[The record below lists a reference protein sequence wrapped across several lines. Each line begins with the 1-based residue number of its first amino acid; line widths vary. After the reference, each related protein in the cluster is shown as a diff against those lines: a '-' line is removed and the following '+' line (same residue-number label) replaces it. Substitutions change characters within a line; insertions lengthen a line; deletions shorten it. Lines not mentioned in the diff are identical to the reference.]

1 MYKEDATV
9 LEIKSNDE
17 RTPARILVIGVGGA
31 GNNAV
36 NRMIDENVE
45 GVELIAINTD
55 KQALSLSR
63 ATTKI
68 QIGEKLTKGLGAGA
82 KPEIGAS
89 AVEENREEIVDIIK
103 DANMVFVTCGM
114 GGGTGTGAAPVVCEI
129 AKSMGILTVG
139 IVTKPFLFEG
149 RKRKA
154 NADDGIVRMKK
165 NVDALIVVENNNLLK
180 AMPKGT
186 TMIQAFQEADSVL
199 RKGVQGITDLI
210 TIPGFINIDFADIKT
225 IMKDSGIAHMGVGVA
240 EGDQR
245 ALDAAMA
252 AMDSPL
258 LETSVKGAKGLI
270 VNVTGGMDL
279 GLSEVSTAV
288 GYIKEFLDP
297 EANIIFGTIVDER
310 IHDAIMVTVIAT
322 GIEENADAKV
332 IKYNI

>member
-1 MYKEDATV
+1 MRYSEQNNEDNSV
-9 LEIKSNDE
+9 KIK
-17 RTPARILVIGVGGA
+17 VIGVGGA

-36 NRMIDENVE
+36 NRMIEEGIRNVQF
-45 GVELIAINTD
+45 IAINTEE
-55 KQALSLSR
+55 QALAQSK
-63 ATTKI
+63 ANF
-68 QIGEKLTKGLGAGA
+68 QMHIGKNTTKGLGAGSNPILGEMA
-82 KPEIGAS
+82 ARED
-89 AVEENREEIVDIIK
+89 EENIRSVLTGTD
-103 DANMVFVTCGM
+103 MVFVTAGM

-139 IVTKPFLFEG
+139 IVTKPFIFEG
-149 RKRKA
+149 KRRRN
-154 NADDGIVRMKK
+154 NAEDGIARMKR

-180 AMPKGT
+180 AVPKGT
-186 TMIQAFQEADSVL
+186 TMVEAFSEADGVL
-199 RKGVQGITDLI
+199 KKGVQGITDLI

-225 IMKDSGIAHMGVGVA
+225 IMKDSGIAHMGIGLA

-245 ALDAAMA
+245 ALDAAID

-270 VNVTGGMDL
+270 VNVTGGIDL

-310 IHDAIMVTVIAT
+310 IHDAVMVTVIAT
-322 GIEENADAKV
+322 GIEENAEERV

>member
-1 MYKEDATV
+1 MRYSEQNNEDNLV
-9 LEIKSNDE
+9 KIK
-17 RTPARILVIGVGGA
+17 VIGVGGA

-36 NRMIDENVE
+36 NRMIEEGISNVQF
-45 GVELIAINTD
+45 IAINTEE
-55 KQALSLSR
+55 QALAQSK
-63 ATTKI
+63 ANF
-68 QIGEKLTKGLGAGA
+68 QMHIGKNTTKGLGAGSNPILGEMA
-82 KPEIGAS
+82 ARED
-89 AVEENREEIVDIIK
+89 EENIRSVLTGTD
-103 DANMVFVTCGM
+103 MVFVTAGM

-139 IVTKPFLFEG
+139 IVTKPFIFEG
-149 RKRKA
+149 KRRRN
-154 NADDGIVRMKK
+154 NAEDGIARMKR

-180 AMPKGT
+180 AVPKGT
-186 TMIQAFQEADSVL
+186 TMVEAFSEADGVL
-199 RKGVQGITDLI
+199 KKGVQGITDLI

-225 IMKDSGIAHMGVGVA
+225 IMKDSGIAHMGIGLA

-245 ALDAAMA
+245 ALDAAID

-270 VNVTGGMDL
+270 VNVTGGIDL

-310 IHDAIMVTVIAT
+310 IHDAVMVTVIAT
-322 GIEENADAKV
+322 GIEENAEERV

>member
-1 MYKEDATV
+1 MRYSDMDNEDNLV
-9 LEIKSNDE
+9 KIK
-17 RTPARILVIGVGGA
+17 VIGVGGA

-36 NRMIDENVE
+36 NRMIDEGIRNIQF
-45 GVELIAINTD
+45 IAMNTEE
-55 KQALSLSR
+55 QALGQSK
-63 ATTKI
+63 AVN
-68 QIGEKLTKGLGAGA
+68 QMHIGKNTTKGLGAGSNPILGEMA
-82 KPEIGAS
+82 ARED
-89 AVEENREEIVDIIK
+89 EENIK
-103 DANMVFVTCGM
+103 KALNGTDMVFVTAGM

-139 IVTKPFLFEG
+139 IVTKPFIFEG
-149 RKRKA
+149 KRRRD
-154 NADDGIVRMKK
+154 NAEDGIARMKK

-180 AMPKGT
+180 AVPKGT
-186 TMIQAFQEADSVL
+186 TMVQAFQEADGVL
-199 RKGVQGITDLI
+199 KKGVQGITDLI

-225 IMKDSGIAHMGVGVA
+225 IMKDSGIAHMGIGIA

-245 ALDAAMA
+245 ALDAAIE

-310 IHDAIMVTVIAT
+310 IHDAVMVTVVAT
-322 GIEENADAKV
+322 GIEENAEERV
-332 IKYNI
+332 LKYRI

>member
-1 MYKEDATV
+1 MRYIDQDNNDDLVK
-9 LEIKSNDE
+9 IK
-17 RTPARILVIGVGGA
+17 VIGVGGA

-36 NRMIDENVE
+36 NRMIDEEIRNVQF
-45 GVELIAINTD
+45 IAMNTEE
-55 KQALSLSR
+55 QALNQSK
-63 ATTKI
+63 API
-68 QIGEKLTKGLGAGA
+68 QMHIGKDTTKGLGAGSNPVLGEMA
-82 KPEIGAS
+82 ARED
-89 AVEENREEIVDIIK
+89 EENIRKALTGTD
-103 DANMVFVTCGM
+103 MVFVTAGM

-149 RKRKA
+149 KRRKD
-154 NADDGIVRMKK
+154 NAEGGISKMR
-165 NVDALIVVENNNLLK
+165 NSVDSLIVVENNNLLK
-180 AMPKGT
+180 AVPKGT
-186 TMIQAFQEADSVL
+186 TMVEAFQEADGIL

-225 IMKDSGIAHMGVGVA
+225 IMKDSGIAHMGIGVA
-240 EGDQR
+240 EGEQR
-245 ALDAAMA
+245 ALDAAIS

-258 LETSVKGAKGLI
+258 LSTSVKGAKGLI

-288 GYIKEFLDP
+288 NYIKEFLDP

-310 IHDAIMVTVIAT
+310 IHDAVMVTVVAT
-322 GIEENADAKV
+322 GIEENAEQRV

>member
-1 MYKEDATV
+1 MTNEAESSAK
-9 LEIKSNDE
+9 I
-17 RTPARILVIGVGGA
+17 IVIGVGGA

-36 NRMIDENVE
+36 NRMIEEGIRNVQF
-45 GVELIAINTD
+45 IAINTEE
-55 KQALSLSR
+55 QALAQSK
-63 ATTKI
+63 ANF
-68 QIGEKLTKGLGAGA
+68 QMHIGKNTTKGLGAGSNPILGEMA
-82 KPEIGAS
+82 ARED
-89 AVEENREEIVDIIK
+89 EENIRSVLTGTD
-103 DANMVFVTCGM
+103 MVFVTAGM

-139 IVTKPFLFEG
+139 IVTKPFIFEG
-149 RKRKA
+149 KRRRN
-154 NADDGIVRMKK
+154 NAEDGIARMKR

-180 AMPKGT
+180 AVPKGT
-186 TMIQAFQEADSVL
+186 TMVEAFSEADGVL
-199 RKGVQGITDLI
+199 KKGVQGITDLI

-225 IMKDSGIAHMGVGVA
+225 IMKDSGIAHMGIGLA

-245 ALDAAMA
+245 ALDAAID

-270 VNVTGGMDL
+270 VNVTGGIDL

-288 GYIKEFLDP
+288 GYIKDFLDP

-310 IHDAIMVTVIAT
+310 IHDAVMVTVIAT
-322 GIEENADAKV
+322 GIEENAEERV

>member
-1 MYKEDATV
+1 MRYSEQNNEDNLV
-9 LEIKSNDE
+9 KIK
-17 RTPARILVIGVGGA
+17 VIGVGGA

-36 NRMIDENVE
+36 NRMIEEGIRNVQF
-45 GVELIAINTD
+45 IAINTEE
-55 KQALSLSR
+55 QALAQSK
-63 ATTKI
+63 ANF
-68 QIGEKLTKGLGAGA
+68 QMHIGKNTTKGLGAGSNPILGEMA
-82 KPEIGAS
+82 ARED
-89 AVEENREEIVDIIK
+89 EENIRSVLTGTD
-103 DANMVFVTCGM
+103 MVFVTAGM

-129 AKSMGILTVG
+129 AESMGILTVG
-139 IVTKPFLFEG
+139 IVTKPFIFEG
-149 RKRKA
+149 KRRRN
-154 NADDGIVRMKK
+154 NAEDGIARMKR

-180 AMPKGT
+180 AVPKGT
-186 TMIQAFQEADSVL
+186 TMVEAFSEADGVL
-199 RKGVQGITDLI
+199 KKGVQGITDLI

-225 IMKDSGIAHMGVGVA
+225 IMKDSGIAHMGIGLA

-245 ALDAAMA
+245 ALDAAID

-270 VNVTGGMDL
+270 VNVTGGIDL

-310 IHDAIMVTVIAT
+310 IHDAVMVTVIAT
-322 GIEENADAKV
+322 GIEENAEERV